1 MPYGYTGQNQPNQT
15 VANSG
20 VFSISD
26 VYDLQKQGKWGGSL
40 ELIAEDNFSSGT
52 KNINFTSIQESKY
65 DVHVLVFSSV
75 ATPVESGSLKI
86 RLYESG
92 VVESDTVYQWANV
105 PVDDNNNISDSNST
119 ANNGF
124 LLTSTGS
131 SCFTGGIAKFYHLGN
146 ASEYSHCIFNMVS
159 QRSGND
165 NQRHG
170 GGVLPQAST
179 VDGIQLVYTGSSNI
193 SDYEVKLYGL
203 KQT

>member
-40 ELIAEDNFSSGT
+40 ELIAEDNYSSGT
-52 KNINFTSIQESKY
+52 KTINFTNIQESKY

-75 ATPVESGSLKI
+75 TTPVESGSLKI

-92 VVESDTVYQWANV
+92 VLESATVYQWASL
-105 PVDDNNNISDSNST
+105 PVDDANNISDSNST
-119 ANNGF
+119 ANDGF
-124 LLTSTGS
+124 LMTSTGS
-131 SCFTGGIAKFYHLGN
+131 SEFTGGMAKLYHLGN
-146 ASEYSHCIFNMVS
+146 ASEYSHCIFTKVS
-159 QRSGND
+159 VRSGND

-179 VDGIQLVYTGSSNI
+179 VDGIQVVYTGSSDI
-193 SDYEVKLYGL
+193 TDYEIKLYGL